1 MINVS
6 VRRPVRAEEVAAE
19 TTPEVARVLNSEM
32 VHIAGGA
39 RRNLT
44 AGGHIASGALRRS
57 MQGGA
62 DQIGPST
69 VDGWIGGEPYW
80 PYVEGGTRPHTPPLD
95 PLIRW
100 VRSKK
105 LVQKG
110 AMPVGAGFGVAIAIS
125 KSIAEKRGSAK
136 GPPAAVILAWMA
148 KRGIQVKMTEEQM
161 VRHIAFAV
169 QRKIAAKGTD
179 PHPFVE
185 PALAGRWE
193 RLVDNVMAATVKGEA
208 GWA

>member
-6 VRRPVRAEEVAAE
+6 VRRPVRAEYVAQAAA
-19 TTPEVARVLNSEM
+19 PEVARVLNSEM
-32 VHIAGGA
+32 VHVAGGA
-39 RRNLT
+39 RRNVQT
-44 AGGHIASGALRRS
+44 KGITASGALARS

-62 DQIGPST
+62 YQTGPAT

-105 LVQKG
+105 LLQKG

-148 KRGIQVKMTEEQM
+148 KRGIRVSRKTAERQL
-161 VRHIAFAV
+161 AFAV
-169 QRKIAAKGTD
+169 QRKIAAKGTK